1 MKATRK
7 INWFNPYMIKGVR
20 SKTSATDPFVL
31 DQFKLVRSND
41 GSWSEISNLFKGR

>member
-7 INWFNPYMIKGVR
+7 FNWFNPYMIKGVQ
-20 SKTSATDPFVL
+20 SKTSASDPFVL
-31 DQFKLVRSND
+31 DQFKLVRFSD